1 MLFHAMSESNRSD
14 RSILIGLMLPAMLMP
29 MLSTMSRVALPM
41 VRDTFALTADLTAW
55 VDVSFTLPF
64 MLFMPV
70 YGRLGDGLGARRL
83 LLLGISFFTL
93 GTALVL
99 NAATMHHLLVGRVIQ
114 GIGLAG
120 MSPLSIGLIA
130 SLFPPQTRGQTMGTW
145 SSVGPITGFFGPLGA
160 GLLVGVWGWQGAFAP
175 SLVCGLIAFGVVY
188 RLIPAHTHD
197 AQTNSMAFLRTFDWG
212 GMLLLAGAASS
223 LVFYLSSRAI
233 TGIAPLRDGRLIGAA
248 LLFLLF
254 FLWWEK
260 RRRNPFIAPSLFTN
274 GPFLRGTFCATMRM
288 VSMGGIGFLIP
299 LYLVD
304 IKGIQPAEL
313 GGMLMIGAGS
323 MAVVV
328 RLAGSLADR
337 WSSRWFVVVG
347 LLGQTGTLFAFSHLP
362 ASTSLWHIG
371 LALSAH
377 GLSAGLMLAT
387 LHKVVMGRVEQ
398 TETGTAAGLY
408 SMCRFLGAATGTALS
423 GVLLQGHL
431 DAALDLLT
439 AYQRVFGVIALF
451 PALGILI
458 AFSLRE
464 D

>member
-1 MLFHAMSESNRSD
+1 MSEFDRSD
-14 RSILIGLMLPAMLMP
+14 RSILFSLMLPAMLMP

-41 VRDTFALTADLTAW
+41 VRDNFSLTADLTAW
-55 VDVSFTLPF
+55 IDVSFTLPF

-70 YGRLGDGLGARRL
+70 YGRLGDGFGARRL
-83 LLLGISFFTL
+83 LLAGITLFTL
-93 GTALVL
+93 GTALIL
-99 NAATMHHLLVGRVIQ
+99 NASTMPHLLVGRIIQ

-130 SLFPPQTRGQTMGTW
+130 SLFPPQTRGQKMGTW
-145 SSVGPITGFFGPLGA
+145 STIGPTTGFFGPLAA
-160 GLLVGVWGWQGAFAP
+160 GLLVGAWGWQAAFAP
-175 SLVCGLIAFGVVY
+175 PIVCGLIAFGVVY
-188 RLIPAHTHD
+188 RLIPARTHS
-197 AQTNSMAFLRTFDWG
+197 AQTDSTAFLLTFDWV

-260 RRRNPFIAPSLFTN
+260 RRRDPFIAPILFTN

-304 IKGIQPAEL
+304 MKAIQPAEL

-337 WSSRWFVVVG
+337 WSSRWFVVIG
-347 LLGQTGTLFAFSHLP
+347 LLGQAGTLFTFTHLP
-362 ASTSLWHIG
+362 AGVSLWHIG
-371 LALSAH
+371 IALSAH

-423 GVLLQGHL
+423 GVLLQDHL
-431 DAALDLLT
+431 DAGLDLLT
-439 AYQRVFGVIALF
+439 AYQRVFGVIAFF
-451 PALGILI
+451 PALGLLI
-458 AFSLRE
+458 ALSLRE